1 MWLGSPLR
9 PSTTMYEMYVQP
21 RDVYTANKDGVSVF
35 ISTAWTGASFP
46 VLGAGTEL
54 EVGAAEA
61 ACSPE
66 TWASRRPRRGTVCV
80 PWTWLWAWDAPK
92 KHRYAPGRHEALTF
106 L

>member
-9 PSTTMYEMYVQP
+9 PSATMYEMYVQP

-35 ISTAWTGASFP
+35 ISTVWTGASFP
-46 VLGAGTEL
+46 VYRAGAGL

-66 TWASRRPRRGTVCV
+66 TWTSVRPRTGIVCV
-80 PWTWLWAWDAPK
+80 LWTWLW
-92 KHRYAPGRHEALTF
+92 PGMPQETRGFDLPMSKA
-106 L
+106 